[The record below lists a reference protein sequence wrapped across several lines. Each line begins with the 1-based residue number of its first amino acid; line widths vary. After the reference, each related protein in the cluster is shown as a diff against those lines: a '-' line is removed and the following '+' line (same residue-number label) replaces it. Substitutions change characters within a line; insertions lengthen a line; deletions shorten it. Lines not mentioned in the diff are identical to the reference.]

1 MWASSVYSGAHITA
15 AHLLLS
21 DLGHAACRTLEAFS
35 TLPVRRHRRLSGG
48 VINLADRCLLRRY
61 KQPNNG
67 VCSGRGGSR
76 CAHQQ
81 VFTESEA
88 EWNQRFAA
96 ERGERLA
103 VLLIGA
109 RFHLAAQLRPTA
121 GSCRHVPEQQE
132 RRDLSL
138 GTRHS
143 AGFNCRCSELPVAT
157 ESIFILAFG
166 LVHLLT

>member
-1 MWASSVYSGAHITA
+1 MRASSVYSGAHITA

-21 DLGHAACRTLEAFS
+21 NLGHAAYRTLEAFS
-35 TLPVRRHRRLSGG
+35 TLPVRRRLSGG
-48 VINLADRCLLRRY
+48 VINLADRCRLRRY

-109 RFHLAAQLRPTA
+109 RFHLAAQLRPAA
-121 GSCRHVPEQQE
+121 GSQRHIPGQRE

-143 AGFNCRCSELPVAT
+143 IRFNCRR
-157 ESIFILAFG
+157 
-166 LVHLLT
+166 